1 MESFIQNGT
10 GAFDWFAWVI
20 LPLLIF
26 LARVIDVTLGT
37 LRIIFT
43 SRGQRN
49 LAPLLGFIEV
59 FIWVAALAQLVKST
73 QNVVAY
79 FAYAAGFAAGNYVG
93 MWIEGKLALGTVTV
107 RAILRRDSRELIEQ
121 LKAANFGV
129 TVVEGQGSQG
139 IVKVIYTTIKRR
151 DLPAVT
157 TIFHQCVPGAFL
169 AIEEV
174 RATEQGVFPTQH
186 RSNLDTKFKFRKVK

>member
-1 MESFIQNGT
+1 MNGA
-10 GAFDWFAWVI
+10 GAFDWYAWVI
-20 LPLLIF
+20 LPILIF

-59 FIWVAALAQLVKST
+59 FIWVAALAQLVKSA
-73 QNVVAY
+73 QNIVAY
-79 FAYAAGFAAGNYVG
+79 LGYAAGFAAGNYVG
-93 MWIEGKLALGTVTV
+93 MWIEGKLAIGTVTV
-107 RAILRRDSRELIEQ
+107 RAILRRDPQELLAQ

-129 TVVEGQGSQG
+129 TVVEGKGIQGSVN
-139 IVKVIYTTIKRR
+139 IVYTTVKRR

-157 TIFHQCVPGAFL
+157 AIFHQCVPGAFL
-169 AIEEV
+169 AVEEV
-174 RATEQGVFPTQH
+174 RATEKGVFPASSKTPLEWGKK
-186 RSNLDTKFKFRKVK
+186 SK

>member
-1 MESFIQNGT
+1 MGILFLNSAGV
-10 GAFDWFAWVI
+10 FDWYAWII

-43 SRGQRN
+43 SRGQRS

-59 FIWVAALAQLVKST
+59 FIWVAALAQLVKSA

-79 FAYAAGFAAGNYVG
+79 LGYAAGFAVGNYVG
-93 MWIEGKLALGTVTV
+93 MWIEGKLAMGTVTV
-107 RAILRRDSRELIEQ
+107 RAILRRDPQELLEQ

-139 IVKVIYTTIKRR
+139 VVKIVYTTVKRR
-151 DLPAVT
+151 DLPSVT
-157 TIFHQCVPGAFL
+157 AIFHQCVPGAFL
-169 AIEEV
+169 SVEEV
-174 RATEQGVFPTQH
+174 RATKQGVFPSQH
-186 RSNLDTKFKFRKVK
+186 RHSLDGAFPGRKSK